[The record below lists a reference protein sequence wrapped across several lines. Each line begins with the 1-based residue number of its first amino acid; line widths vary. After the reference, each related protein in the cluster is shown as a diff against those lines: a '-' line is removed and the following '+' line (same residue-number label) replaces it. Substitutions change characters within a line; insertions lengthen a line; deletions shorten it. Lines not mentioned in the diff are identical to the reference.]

1 MRIVIYIV
9 RKLFLELVT
18 PLLDN
23 GILGVFGCRDKMD
36 RKVMKSKIESML

>member
-1 MRIVIYIV
+1 MRIVNYIV
-9 RKLFLELVT
+9 HAFLELVT